1 MTQTPCYECGTA
13 VPPHSQACPQCGA
26 PMAPVSPA
34 AYRPLPPR
42 PPEPPER
49 RWLTIAGWVA
59 VAAVGALVVLFFFR
73 VSTEADRR
81 ATEKA
86 EMTREAEHLS
96 ALSAWLQD
104 TSANAPVP
112 GGAGRPVPTTER
124 AKWAWVIGRMF
135 LDRSLWEREVM
146 ERHGAKSRVPPAAW
160 MTARYQADARAYPQV
175 GRYLEGRVAAIAE
188 IEKGAAAWL
197 EERTAALARESGL
210 PARETRDIFPS
221 FFGNTAVDEARMAN
235 AMLEIHRHLVRVDS
249 RVHHA
254 GGDWLRWERDEDRHR
269 FEGLVAKL
277 NDAVAYGNQA
287 RRQRLVTERAALSR
301 VIQ

>member
-1 MTQTPCYECGTA
+1 M
-13 VPPHSQACPQCGA
+13 VPAA
-26 PMAPVSPA
+26 PA
-34 AYRPLPPR
+34 AYQPLPPR

-86 EMTREAEHLS
+86 EMTREAEHLY
-96 ALSAWLQD
+96 ALRAWLQD

-135 LDRSLWEREVM
+135 LDRALWEREVL
-146 ERHGAKSRVPPAAW
+146 ERHGARSRVPPAAW

-188 IEKGAAAWL
+188 LEKGSAAWL
-197 EERTAALARESGL
+197 EERNAALARESGL

-221 FFGNTAVDEARMAN
+221 FLGNTAADEARMAN
-235 AMLEIHRHLVRVDS
+235 AMLEIHRHLVRVDP

-254 GGDWLRWERDEDRHR
+254 GGDWLRWERDEDQRR
-269 FEGLVAKL
+269 LEGLVAKL
-277 NDAVAYGNQA
+277 NDAVAHGNQI
-287 RRQRLVTERAALSR
+287 RMQRLVNERAALSR